1 MVTSEPGSAQ
11 AGQRDLGL
19 APDLGLVPDLA
30 GRRWQA
36 IDPLLPVA
44 QGWPPGCGAELAVD
58 GPDGCLV
65 AAGSCEH
72 WRAEPGSLDL
82 IEGAAVR
89 FRLTPYITGPDALAS
104 LDPLLSRWREHL
116 AAVPEAAGEDTAAVI
131 GWPSRD
137 VTGVRALM
145 SHGLV
150 PLGVIAARPADRR
163 PEVAAGC
170 PPGVRVRRAAS
181 ADLDV
186 VVHMSMEVVR
196 FDAHFGGVI
205 ARPGATQ
212 ALRAEVA
219 GLLAEHEPWVWLAE
233 RDDDPV
239 GLLIAEPPEV
249 AGWIAPRT
257 CRSPVAYLLALFV
270 APAERGA
277 GVGAALTGYL
287 HRAAAAARVAVIL
300 LQYEQVNPLA
310 VPFWGQQ
317 GYRPLWTT
325 WEARP
330 ARMLR

>member
-1 MVTSEPGSAQ
+1 
-11 AGQRDLGL
+11 
-19 APDLGLVPDLA
+19 
-30 GRRWQA
+30 
-36 IDPLLPVA
+36 
-44 QGWPPGCGAELAVD
+44 
-58 GPDGCLV
+58 V

-82 IEGAAVR
+82 IEGATAR
-89 FRLTPYITGPDALAS
+89 FRLTPYITDPDALAS
-104 LDPLLSRWREHL
+104 LDTLLSRWREHL

-137 VTGVRALM
+137 VTGVRALVA
-145 SHGLV
+145 HGLV

-163 PEVAAGC
+163 PEMAAGC
-170 PPGVRVRRAAS
+170 PPGVRVRRAAP

-186 VVHMSMEVVR
+186 VVYMGMEVVR

-205 ARPGATQ
+205 DRPWATQ

-233 RDDDPV
+233 RDGDPV

-249 AGWIAPRT
+249 AGWIAPRA

-277 GVGAALTGYL
+277 GVGAALAGYL

>member
-1 MVTSEPGSAQ
+1 LHLGS
-11 AGQRDLGL
+11 
-19 APDLGLVPDLA
+19 VPDLA

-36 IDPLLPVA
+36 IDPLLPAA
-44 QGWPPGCGAELAVD
+44 QGGPPGCGAELAVD
-58 GPDGCLV
+58 GPGGRLV
-65 AAGSCEH
+65 AAGSCGH

-82 IEGAAVR
+82 IEGAALR
-89 FRLTPYITGPDALAS
+89 FRLTPYVTGPDALAS
-104 LDPLLSRWREHL
+104 LDTLLSRWREHV

-137 VTGVRALM
+137 VTGVRALVA
-145 SHGLV
+145 HGLV
-150 PLGVIAARPADRR
+150 PLGVIAARPASRG
-163 PEVAAGC
+163 PEMIAGC
-170 PPGVRVRRAAS
+170 PPGVRVRRAAP

-186 VVHMSMEVVR
+186 VVHMGMEVVR

-205 ARPGATQ
+205 CRPGAAQ

-219 GLLAEHEPWVWLAE
+219 GLLAAHEPWVWLAE
-233 RDDDPV
+233 RDGDPV
-239 GLLIAEPPEV
+239 GLLVAEPPEV

-270 APAERGA
+270 VPAERGA
-277 GVGAALTGYL
+277 GVGTALTGYL
-287 HRAAAAARVAVIL
+287 HREAAAARVSVIL

-310 VPFWGQQ
+310 VPFWGHQ